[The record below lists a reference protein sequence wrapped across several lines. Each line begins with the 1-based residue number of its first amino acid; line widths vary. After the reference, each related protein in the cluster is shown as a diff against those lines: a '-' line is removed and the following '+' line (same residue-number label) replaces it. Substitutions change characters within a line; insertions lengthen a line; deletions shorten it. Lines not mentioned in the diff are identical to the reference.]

1 MSRWGDG
8 NKTVVSYPMIIIPL
22 SIVWWEAKNI
32 SGKHSCILP
41 ISSKSFLHLLLTTFY
56 WNIFRYKWQKIHILE
71 SNQEF
76 AKFVD
81 CKKAVFLRWSGM
93 RVPVKRVVWSEGENV
108 FLRPPSKRWGSGIS
122 KHVSGQMMTHV
133 HKPYQRVRPF
143 HALARTILRKN
154 RLFCSLSK
162 SWHIFKHLKM
172 ALPWKK
178 HERIGESKIMKHINQ
193 MNIVFTCNQF

>member
-1 MSRWGDG
+1 MESTLTTVLGEIWGDG
-8 NKTVVSYPMIIIPL
+8 NKTVVNYPMIIIPL

-32 SGKHSCILP
+32 SGKHSCIIP

-81 CKKAVFLRWSGM
+81 FKKAVFLRWSGM

-108 FLRPPSKRWGSGIS
+108 FLRPPSKSWGSGIS
-122 KHVSGQMMTHV
+122 KHVSGQMMTHM
-133 HKPYQRVRPF
+133 
-143 HALARTILRKN
+143 HALPTCEAISRPGLHALQGRFWEKTDCFAVCQN
-154 RLFCSLSK
+154 RDTFS
-162 SWHIFKHLKM
+162 
-172 ALPWKK
+172 
-178 HERIGESKIMKHINQ
+178 N
-193 MNIVFTCNQF
+193 T